1 LLQTKTI
8 ARKKKPSLDVKY
20 YSPYDWQREVHAAA
34 EDPDVRILI
43 LVCGRRSGKSR
54 AAAMQCLKW
63 YETTVT
69 GPRPQHLIP
78 QFLGWVVGPSYPEM
92 RQAWDEFL
100 TFFPKKIRTGTAR
113 TDERTVPVRAGRFE
127 FKSSDNPDSLQNVG
141 LDVVWITEAFS
152 HPDSVWDRQIRPML
166 FSPDRRGFALIEGK
180 PKRGQGSW
188 VRRLVSRAYDERT
201 GEGDKRIRYFNVPT
215 WANPDIDVTEIEAER
230 DHMLEDDWLEEYG
243 AEMLDDKGGV
253 FENIKAC
260 TRGELISKPEEG
272 HRYIGGLDL
281 AKKVDFTVFTI
292 MDARDRRLVWYRR
305 IGQMDWNLQE
315 EAIMAGFKLFK
326 PERIVMDSTGI
337 GDYAFDRLYNKGLP
351 VESFIF
357 TNQSKY
363 RLMMKLAMHMEKSTV
378 SFPFIAELDKELRH
392 MISKRL
398 PAGGVK
404 IEGAQGYHD
413 DFPVSLALALWHCD
427 PVQGEEYGGIRPV
440 RTWAPRKFDG
450 SVPVQSSFFKR
461 RDMLRQ
467 QKVLEEQKV

>member
-1 LLQTKTI
+1 MKKLKTSKGKRSKLQLDYYEPYEWQDKVHF
-8 ARKKKPSLDVKY
+8 AAQDKK
-20 YSPYDWQREVHAAA
+20 
-34 EDPDVRILI
+34 VRILI

-54 AAAMQCLKW
+54 AAAMQCVKW
-63 YETTVT
+63 YSRTLSK
-69 GPRPQHLIP
+69 PRPKHLIP
-78 QFLGWVVGPSYPEM
+78 KFLGWVVGPSYPEM

-113 TDERTVPVRAGRFE
+113 TDERTVPVQGGRFE

-152 HPDSVWDRQIRPML
+152 HPDAVWDRQIRPML
-166 FSPDRRGFALIEGK
+166 FSPDREGLAIIEGK
-180 PKRGQGSW
+180 PKRGYGGW
-188 VRRLVSRAYDERT
+188 VRRLISRAYDEKT
-201 GEGDKRIRYFNVPT
+201 GEGDPSIRFFNVPT
-215 WANPDIDVTEIEAER
+215 WENKAIDIKEIEAER
-230 DHMLEDDWLEEYG
+230 EHMLEDDWLEEYG

-253 FENIKAC
+253 FENIAAC
-260 TRGELISKPEEG
+260 TRGELLSEPEEG
-272 HRYIGGLDL
+272 HRYVAGLDL

-392 MISKRL
+392 IVSKKL
-398 PAGGVK
+398 PAGSVK

-427 PVQGEEYGGIRPV
+427 PVHGEEYGGIRPV
-440 RTWAPRKFDG
+440 RTWAPRNLNG
-450 SVPVQSSFFKR
+450 SIPVQSGFFKR
-461 RDMLRQ
+461 RDMLRRK
-467 QKVLEEQKV
+467 KVLEEQKV